1 MVTRDWYTTDEAA
14 RELGL
19 APSTIRGA
27 ARRGVQRVEV
37 VAPRVRAITREELE
51 RYRGETPMY
60 VFCQAGAHRAHS
72 RARLLPFAVLAAEVA
87 VRRGALTLEAQD
99 GEALAALLAADT
111 SFFHDLLLFVP
122 ARGGGP
128 CPYPP
133 LDPLRVCA

>member
-1 MVTRDWYTTDEAA
+1 
-14 RELGL
+14 
-19 APSTIRGA
+19 
-27 ARRGVQRVEV
+27 
-37 VAPRVRAITREELE
+37 
-51 RYRGETPMY
+51 MY

-72 RARLLPFAVLAAEVA
+72 LARLLPFAVLAAEVA

-128 CPYPP
+128 CPNSP
-133 LDPLRVCA
+133 LDPVRVCA